1 MWVVSK
7 KDSAGFGKD
16 GRSLLGIVSEMASV
30 LLTSSDDSFNKEIP
44 KVILSPSSP
53 YP

>member
-1 MWVVSK
+1 MWVISK

-16 GRSLLGIVSEMASV
+16 GRSLLSIVSEMAFV
-30 LLTSSDDSFNKEIP
+30 LLTSSDDSFKKETR